1 MLIVK
6 ISKDE
11 AGNVLAKNAR
21 ARSALN
27 DAGERVSVCETGIGS
42 TEIEAVAALAGE
54 MVLSGLIQYRTRK
67 TRVVAP
73 KVQPTDSPI
82 DDTAEEIA
90 DEV

>member
-6 ISKDE
+6 ISRDE

-42 TEIEAVAALAGE
+42 TEIAGE